1 MRRSRRRRSADA
13 GRAQGGVHA
22 GEENKDKPGKMKE
35 IERKNLERKSRP
47 QKATSKLQSI
57 SSSFYD
63 APPPPLLRSPILR
76 LRPLG
81 LAEEHL
87 VRDLA
92 LPVEFFF
99 RVVFFFEFCF
109 RRRRCERE
117 LKEVRVFLF
126 LSFFAVSLSS
136 QLSHLVYCPPAL
148 SSAGHGLYALIGHH
162 PNPGRAPSP
171 PMIRPSPP
179 QPRGAEERATP
190 QRAQV
195 VEFAE
200 EEEEVEGSW
209 FRCRVFFLS
218 RDGTARSQKEEQG
231 ER

>member
-1 MRRSRRRRSADA
+1 MRRSRRRRSADT

-35 IERKNLERKSRP
+35 IEKKNLERKSRP

-99 RVVFFFEFCF
+99 RVLFFFEFCF

-117 LKEVRVFLF
+117 LKEVCVFLF
-126 LSFFAVSLSS
+126 LFFFRRLSLIPT
-136 QLSHLVYCPPAL
+136 LSPRVLPPGAL
-148 SSAGHGLYALIGHH
+148 QRRARPVRLDRPPPEPRESPEPPHDPPLAAAAAG
-162 PNPGRAPSP
+162 
-171 PMIRPSPP
+171 
-179 QPRGAEERATP
+179 RGG
-190 QRAQV
+190 
-195 VEFAE
+195 
-200 EEEEVEGSW
+200 EG
-209 FRCRVFFLS
+209 
-218 RDGTARSQKEEQG
+218 DAAAGAG
-231 ER
+231 G